1 MDYTVDE
8 DYPALTI
15 RYKSRKDAE
24 MALSQGRSFT
34 GASLSVSWHMPPGSV
49 PKVKDLVA
57 AEEEDEHS
65 VNRIEGSA
73 SAEEDEDDENE
84 VGAHHME
91 RRMNLKKKTKC
102 LFLLINFVTQGLD
115 DLLNYEEDDEDEE
128 RSWRR

>member
-1 MDYTVDE
+1 
-8 DYPALTI
+8 
-15 RYKSRKDAE
+15 
-24 MALSQGRSFT
+24 MALAQGRSFT

-84 VGAHHME
+84 VGAHHGKTNE
-91 RRMNLKKKTKC
+91 FKKLKA
-102 LFLLINFVTQGLD
+102 FLLINFLTQGLD